1 MIYVK
6 FCHIHLFWVSMDKQ
20 LFNDLLKKAGLSK
33 KEFGEILGTTGA
45 TISNWG
51 NEDREIP
58 YWVESWLELYI
69 ENQHCK
75 QIKEAIAKSGVC
87 DLIHE

>member
-1 MIYVK
+1 
-6 FCHIHLFWVSMDKQ
+6 MDKYI
-20 LFNDLLKKAGLSK
+20 FNNLLKTAGLSK

-58 YWVESWLELYI
+58 YWVESWLTLYI
-69 ENQHCK
+69 ENMQCK
-75 QIKEAIAKSGVC
+75 KLKEAIKNSGVC
-87 DLIHE
+87 ETLSKS

>member
-1 MIYVK
+1 
-6 FCHIHLFWVSMDKQ
+6 MDKYI
-20 LFNDLLKKAGLSK
+20 FNNLLKTAGLSK

-58 YWVESWLELYI
+58 YWVESWLNLYI
-69 ENQHCK
+69 ENLQCK
-75 QIKEAIAKSGVC
+75 KIIEAIKESGVC
-87 DLIHE
+87 DVIRNGSK